1 VSAFK
6 NVFEGND
13 NSSDALQ
20 MIRTDRKPT
29 PGRAVAASPV
39 FNVSQTFCFQ
49 PATKRRYQVGY
60 ASSKLRNARMQQQ
73 TAQRSEEICMTHNK
87 NVSDD
92 ALRTAQLVGSAQQPT
107 AAIDR
112 DSPLMVGTG

>member
-1 VSAFK
+1 
-6 NVFEGND
+6 
-13 NSSDALQ
+13 
-20 MIRTDRKPT
+20 
-29 PGRAVAASPV
+29 
-39 FNVSQTFCFQ
+39 
-49 PATKRRYQVGY
+49 
-60 ASSKLRNARMQQQ
+60 
-73 TAQRSEEICMTHNK
+73 MTHNK